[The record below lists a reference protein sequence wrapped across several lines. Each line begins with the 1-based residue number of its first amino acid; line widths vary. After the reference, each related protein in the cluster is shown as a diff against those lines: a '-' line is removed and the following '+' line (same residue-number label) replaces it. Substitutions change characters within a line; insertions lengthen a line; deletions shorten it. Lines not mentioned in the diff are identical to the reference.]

1 MADSSHSCSA
11 HGAGTRSIVLGER
24 LSIHTS
30 PQCSSDYTDGKC
42 ELKQRPGLIP
52 RSQGVFFSQSW
63 RSCDERSGCSP
74 STRVSSF
81 SFSSL
86 SATGSSQ
93 TTRQDCKQ
101 SYQRDHVNHCGTDLN
116 FSIRRTRSSGR
127 STQLGFQPSPT
138 HLLDFSSTDSF
149 GRQAFPHH
157 EHTAEC

>member
-101 SYQRDHVNHCGTDLN
+101 LYQRDHVNHCGLEIFYQADAFQWPIDPTWVPTIADTLV
-116 FSIRRTRSSGR
+116 
-127 STQLGFQPSPT
+127 GF
-138 HLLDFSSTDSF
+138 LLD
-149 GRQAFPHH
+149 GLIR
-157 EHTAEC
+157 

>member
-1 MADSSHSCSA
+1 MADSSHSCGA

-24 LSIHTS
+24 LPIHTS

-101 SYQRDHVNHCGTDLN
+101 LYQRDQPLWNRLELFYQADAFQWPIDPTWVPTIADTLV
-116 FSIRRTRSSGR
+116 
-127 STQLGFQPSPT
+127 GF
-138 HLLDFSSTDSF
+138 LLD
-149 GRQAFPHH
+149 GLIR
-157 EHTAEC
+157 

>member
-24 LSIHTS
+24 LPIHTS

-42 ELKQRPGLIP
+42 ELKQSLIP
-52 RSQGVFFSQSW
+52 KPRSLLLSIMEKLRRKIRMFAFH
-63 RSCDERSGCSP
+63 
-74 STRVSSF
+74 TRLFILILQFVCNWVIPDHQAG
-81 SFSSL
+81 L
-86 SATGSSQ
+86 
-93 TTRQDCKQ
+93 
-101 SYQRDHVNHCGTDLN
+101 YQRDHVNHCGTDLK

-127 STQLGFQPSPT
+127 STQLGFQQSPT